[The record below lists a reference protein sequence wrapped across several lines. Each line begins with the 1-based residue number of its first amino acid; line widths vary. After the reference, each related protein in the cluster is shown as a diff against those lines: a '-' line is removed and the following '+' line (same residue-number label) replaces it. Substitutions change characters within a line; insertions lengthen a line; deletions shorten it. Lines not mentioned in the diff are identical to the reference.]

1 MVKGKIEQILL
12 KYNNDNDNDKNND
25 DDDDDDDNQIWLLF
39 CWLK

>member
-12 KYNNDNDNDKNND
+12 KYNNDNDKNND
-25 DDDDDDDNQIWLLF
+25 DDDDDYDNNQIWLLL

>member
-12 KYNNDNDNDKNND
+12 KYNNDNDKNND
-25 DDDDDDDNQIWLLF
+25 DDDDDDDNQIWLLL